1 MKTPIKQDK
10 DKGGSG
16 FQPRLPRT
24 PERFLQAKSVAV
36 KNRSHLISLCA
47 VSLVLVACS
56 TTPPKPDPNFSSV
69 KPAYSEPLPAND
81 GAIYR
86 AGYELTLFADQR
98 ARRIGDI
105 ITIVLVEKT
114 NASKKASTKTK
125 KDSSMEIATPEIWGG
140 PVTRKGLEILSA
152 AADAQR
158 EFTGEGDSTQS
169 NSLTGRVSV
178 TVVDVLPNGNLMVRG
193 EKLLTLNQGSERIQ
207 VAGVIRAADVAP
219 DNTVLSTQ
227 VADAHISY
235 AGEGALADANTA
247 GWMARFFQSEWWPF

>member
-1 MKTPIKQDK
+1 MKRI
-10 DKGGSG
+10 
-16 FQPRLPRT
+16 L
-24 PERFLQAKSVAV
+24 AVIVA
-36 KNRSHLISLCA
+36 LGA
-47 VSLVLVACS
+47 AAC
-56 TTPPKPDPNFSSV
+56 TNTPPKPDPSYSSV
-69 KPAYSEPLPAND
+69 KPAYSEPLPVND

-86 AGYELTLFADQR
+86 AGYEMTLFADQR
-98 ARRIGDI
+98 ARRVGDI

-125 KDSSMEIATPEIWGG
+125 KDSSIDIATPSVWGG
-140 PVTRKGLEILSA
+140 PVTRNGLEILSA

-178 TVVDVLPNGNLMVRG
+178 TVVDVLPNGNLVVRG

-207 VAGVIRAADVAP
+207 VAGVVRAADVTP

-227 VADAHISY
+227 VADAHIGY
-235 AGEGALADANTA
+235 AGEGALADANSM
-247 GWMARFFQSEWWPF
+247 GWMARFFQSSWWPF